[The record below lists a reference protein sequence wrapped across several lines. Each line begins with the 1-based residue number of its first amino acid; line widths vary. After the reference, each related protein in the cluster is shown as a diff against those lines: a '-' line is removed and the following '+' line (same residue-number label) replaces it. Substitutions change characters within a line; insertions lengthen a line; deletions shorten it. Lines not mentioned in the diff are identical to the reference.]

1 MALEVSG
8 RKKLREFDSVVKIW
22 KSLEETIFRSIMTFE
37 EAMGEGLKE
46 TEKNHIENQRKVYIC
61 VAMGENNTVSSDNVQ
76 NGKHT

>member
-1 MALEVSG
+1 
-8 RKKLREFDSVVKIW
+8 
-22 KSLEETIFRSIMTFE
+22 MTFE

-61 VAMGENNTVSSDNVQ
+61 VVMGENNTVSSDNVQ